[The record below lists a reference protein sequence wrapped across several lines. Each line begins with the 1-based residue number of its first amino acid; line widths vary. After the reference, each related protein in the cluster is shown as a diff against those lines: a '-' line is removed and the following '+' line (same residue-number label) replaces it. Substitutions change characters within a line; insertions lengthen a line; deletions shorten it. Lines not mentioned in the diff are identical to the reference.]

1 MSYLDSNLV
10 FNTALLSAGAA
21 GDIVSTNIIDL
32 APVFGAGVIGGGNQ
46 GPGENAFVLLNITTG
61 FGSAAG
67 GTWQP
72 VLQTANDVAF
82 TASKNIEYPML
93 YPLTNANV
101 SSASTSGGVLTVT
114 TLTDGT
120 IQIGS
125 QLYTGS
131 SVASGVFVTG
141 QLTGTAGI
149 GGGATYSVSSP
160 TAALTVTSVNS
171 AYLGRQIVM
180 RLPTEL
186 RRYLRLAYR
195 TTTTTST
202 LGYTTAYITTDAQIA
217 PIPVGPSFIVG

>member
-46 GPGENAFVLLNITTG
+46 GPGENAFVVLNITTG
-61 FGSAAG
+61 FGSAAN

-101 SSASTSGGVLTVT
+101 LVGSTSGGVLTVT
-114 TLTDGT
+114 TLNDGT
-120 IQIGS
+120 LQIGS

-141 QLTGTAGI
+141 QLTGAA
-149 GGGATYSVSSP
+149 GGGSATYSVSSP

-195 TTTTTST
+195 TATTTST
-202 LGYTTAYITTDAQIA
+202 LGYTTAYITTDAQMA